1 MNKLI
6 EMSNEI
12 RSSKKFSRLGETYVI
27 SIIEEFL
34 KRDKKLAKSFIEGP
48 IKTKTYKEF
57 LKDVKKF
64 LHETYS
70 VYQVREGAKK
80 KQIYSLM
87 KRTTNKEKLLELHEE
102 MLHLHSSS
110 RERKKDYE
118 TIYRNIFSV
127 CGEPKKI
134 FDIGCGMNAFSLP
147 FAGIRGLEYIGC
159 DAVEEDI
166 SLIAEY
172 LKNVGKVL
180 GFKGRSFLVNAFD
193 KKFLVDISKV
203 KSDVCFVF
211 KMLDVFD
218 YGVKHH
224 KKSEEILKNINSK
237 FLVVSFPTKTISNK
251 KMSRPR
257 RKWFEVM
264 CDRLNWNFD
273 YFETSNECFY
283 VVKK

>member
-1 MNKLI
+1 MNKLTEI
-6 EMSNEI
+6 SNEI
-12 RSSKKFSRLGETYVI
+12 RSNKKFCRLGEAYVI

-34 KRDKKLAKSFIEGP
+34 KKDKKLTRAFEKGT
-48 IKTKTYKEF
+48 IKTRTYKEF

-64 LHETYS
+64 LHETYC
-70 VYQVREGAKK
+70 VYQVREGDKK

-87 KRTTNKEKLLELHEE
+87 KRTKNKERLLELHEE

-147 FAGIRGLEYIGC
+147 FTGIRRLQYVGC
-159 DAVEEDI
+159 DAVEQDVH
-166 SLIAEY
+166 LIDDY
-172 LKNVGKVL
+172 LKNVGKNL
-180 GFKGRSFLVNAFD
+180 GFKGKGLLVNAFD
-193 KKFLVDISKV
+193 KEFLVDISKV
-203 KSDVCFVF
+203 NSDICFVF

-224 KKSEEILKNINSK
+224 KKSEEILKKINSK
-237 FLVVSFPTKTISNK
+237 FIVVSFPTKTISNK
-251 KMSRPR
+251 KMTKPR

-264 CDRLNWNFD
+264 CDRLKWSFN

-283 VVKK
+283 IVKK

>member
-34 KRDKKLAKSFIEGP
+34 KKDKKLAKSFIEGP

-147 FAGIRGLEYIGC
+147 FAGIGC